1 MHEST
6 ILKQSKQTSLLP
18 AWFFLIIFVCSIY
31 STTTRAREESDVEA
45 RISEIRQK
53 IEAMQSDNERLR
65 TEVSDREEQIEELKH
80 EIEQLDKQLQ
90 EMQVSP

>member
-18 AWFFLIIFVCSIY
+18 AWCFLIILVCSIY
-31 STTTRAREESDVEA
+31 STTTRAREESDIEA
-45 RISEIRQK
+45 RISEIRQQ

-65 TEVSDREEQIEELKH
+65 TEVSDREERIEGLKH